1 MLTFALLQVFL
12 VVLLVAANAFFV
24 AAEFALVS
32 VRDTRIQQLVE
43 TGRIGARTVQKLHSR
58 LDELLAAVQFGVTLA
73 SLGLGIVG
81 EPTFARIL
89 QNLLHGV
96 PVPPAYIHT
105 FSLVIGFTLVSFVH
119 VVLGE
124 IVPKSLSLQRA
135 ERVALAVAGPMDV
148 FMTVA
153 RPALYV
159 MSNTANFV
167 LRAFGSRQMRE
178 GGVHSPEELKL
189 IVTAS
194 SRVGL
199 LPTMQEDMIHR
210 ALELGNLTVREIMVP
225 RTRMFALPATMP
237 LEEAM
242 TKVVEEQHS
251 RVP

>member
-1 MLTFALLQVFL
+1 MPTFALLQVFL

-32 VRDTRIQQLVE
+32 VRDTRIQQLADA
-43 TGRIGARTVQKLHSR
+43 GRIGARTVQKLHAR

-96 PVPPAYIHT
+96 PVPPAYMHT
-105 FSLVIGFTLVSFVH
+105 FSLVVGFTLVSFFH
-119 VVLGE
+119 VILGE
-124 IVPKSLSLQRA
+124 IVPKSLALQRA

-148 FMTVA
+148 FMQLV
-153 RPALYV
+153 RPALV
-159 MSNTANFV
+159 VASRAANWV
-167 LRAFGSRQMRE
+167 LKIFGSRAMRE

-199 LPTMQEDMIHR
+199 LPEIQEDMIHR
-210 ALELGNLTVREIMVP
+210 VLELDSVTV
-225 RTRMFALPATMP
+225 
-237 LEEAM
+237 
-242 TKVVEEQHS
+242 
-251 RVP
+251 